1 MAPYIFIVALLGPL
15 QVHAG
20 VWLRNRP
27 MATSMHAEPRK
38 PSTLQ
43 ELKDAEN
50 KLVDRLF
57 VIANDTIFTEIKKIR
72 TRKVETKASVAA
84 PAGAPGAPG
93 APGKPPFGMPKKAYL
108 GIKPEM
114 KAKVGPIFQLK
125 CAELLD
131 QMVNTRVV
139 TLAKL
144 GLTNE
149 TVGIDMATHFQV
161 QCPGSI
167 PMPEDK
173 CDDHA
178 TKLAKLIDS
187 GKPIFIPPP
196 PGPAGAPGAPGAPGA
211 APAAAFVQIHKPP
224 AALLAAPAGAPGAP
238 GGPGAKGIQ
247 SGNDWCDA
255 FFAEFFDAIVA
266 QVAAAGP
273 AGAPGGAPAR

>member
-1 MAPYIFIVALLGPL
+1 MAMIGLAFVLMCSMGEAALRSKIQPVVTGVPTTL
-15 QVHAG
+15 AG
-20 VWLRNRP
+20 
-27 MATSMHAEPRK
+27 
-38 PSTLQ
+38 
-43 ELKDAEN
+43 LKEEEN
-50 KLVDRLF
+50 KLVDKLF
-57 VIANDTIFTEIKKIR
+57 VVASDTVLTELNKIR
-72 TRKVETKASVAA
+72 TRTQSAAA
-84 PAGAPGAPG
+84 PAGAPG
-93 APGKPPFGMPKKAYL
+93 APGKPPFGMPKKAYM

-125 CAELLD
+125 CAELLE

-139 TLAKL
+139 TLAKI

-211 APAAAFVQIHKPP
+211 APAAALIQMHSNPSKASLI
-224 AALLAAPAGAPGAP
+224 AAAPAGAPGAP
-238 GGPGAKGIQ
+238 GGPGAGGIK

-266 QVAAAGP
+266 QVATAGP

>member
-1 MAPYIFIVALLGPL
+1 MAMPGFAIILLCTICN
-15 QVHAG
+15 AAR
-20 VWLRNRP
+20 LRSP
-27 MATSMHAEPRK
+27 PTITKVPG
-38 PSTLQ
+38 TLA
-43 ELKDAEN
+43 ELKQEEN
-50 KLVDRLF
+50 KLVDKLF
-57 VIANDTIFTEIKKIR
+57 VIASDTVLTELHRIKK
-72 TRKVETKASVAA
+72 TTTKVKISAAA
-84 PAGAPGAPG
+84 PAGAPG
-93 APGKPPFGMPKKAYL
+93 APGKPPFGMPKKAYM

-114 KAKVGPIFQLK
+114 KAKVGPIFELK

-131 QMVNTRVV
+131 QMVTTRVV

-144 GLTNE
+144 GLNNE

-173 CDDHA
+173 CDDYA

-211 APAAAFVQIHKPP
+211 SPAAFIQVHRTPTSLI
-224 AALLAAPAGAPGAP
+224 AAPAGAPGGPGAP
-238 GGPGAKGIQ
+238 GGGIN
-247 SGNDWCDA
+247 SGNDWCNT

>member
-1 MAPYIFIVALLGPL
+1 VP
-15 QVHAG
+15 H
-20 VWLRNRP
+20 
-27 MATSMHAEPRK
+27 
-38 PSTLQ
+38 TLQ
-43 ELKDAEN
+43 ELKEEEN
-50 KLVDRLF
+50 KLVDKLF
-57 VIANDTIFTEIKKIR
+57 VVANDTIFTELHKIR
-72 TRKVETKASVAA
+72 TRVQVKTTAAA
-84 PAGAPGAPG
+84 PAGSPGGPGAPKS
-93 APGKPPFGMPKKAYL
+93 PYGMPKPAYM

-125 CAELLD
+125 CAELLE
-131 QMVNTRVV
+131 QMVNKRIV
-139 TLAKL
+139 TLAKI

-173 CDDHA
+173 CDDYA
-178 TKLAKLIDS
+178 VKLAKLIDS

-211 APAAAFVQIHKPP
+211 APAAALVQMPKPS
-224 AALLAAPAGAPGAP
+224 AALLAAGAPGAPGAP
-238 GGPGAKGIQ
+238 GGPGSGKLE

-266 QVAAAGP
+266 QVAMAGP
-273 AGAPGGAPAR
+273 AAAPGGAPAR

>member
-1 MAPYIFIVALLGPL
+1 MGMTGFAFLLLFAVGEAALRRSLPA
-15 QVHAG
+15 VTN
-20 VWLRNRP
+20 V
-27 MATSMHAEPRK
+27 
-38 PSTLQ
+38 PSSLVG
-43 ELKDAEN
+43 LKEEEN
-50 KLVDRLF
+50 KLVDKLF
-57 VIANDTIFTEIKKIR
+57 VIAKDTVFTELTKIR
-72 TRKVETKASVAA
+72 KTNTQVNSSAAA

-114 KAKVGPIFQLK
+114 KAKVGPIFKFK

-139 TLAKL
+139 VLAKL

-211 APAAAFVQIHKPP
+211 APAAAFIQLHSTP
-224 AALLAAPAGAPGAP
+224 ASLIAAPAGAPGAP
-238 GGPGAKGIQ
+238 GGPGAGGIN

>member
-1 MAPYIFIVALLGPL
+1 MGMTGFAFLLCCALGE
-15 QVHAG
+15 AT
-20 VWLRNRP
+20 LRRSPPVVTNVP
-27 MATSMHAEPRK
+27 KSIA
-38 PSTLQ
+38 
-43 ELKDAEN
+43 ELKDEEN
-50 KLVDRLF
+50 KLVDKLF
-57 VIANDTIFTEIKKIR
+57 VIASDTVLTELTKIKKTR
-72 TRKVETKASVAA
+72 TQVKTSAAA
-84 PAGAPGAPG
+84 PAGAPGGPG
-93 APGKPPFGMPKKAYL
+93 GPGMPFGMPKKAYM

-114 KAKVGPIFQLK
+114 KAKVGPIFELK
-125 CAELLD
+125 CAELLEE
-131 QMVNTRVV
+131 MVNTRVV

-211 APAAAFVQIHKPP
+211 APAAALIQVHRKP
-224 AALLAAPAGAPGAP
+224 ASLIAAPAGAPGAP
-238 GGPGAKGIQ
+238 GGPGAGGIK
-247 SGNDWCDA
+247 SGNDWCNA

>member
-1 MAPYIFIVALLGPL
+1 M
-15 QVHAG
+15 
-20 VWLRNRP
+20 
-27 MATSMHAEPRK
+27 
-38 PSTLQ
+38 
-43 ELKDAEN
+43 
-50 KLVDRLF
+50 VDKLF
-57 VIANDTIFTEIKKIR
+57 VIASDTVLTELNKIK
-72 TRKVETKASVAA
+72 TRSQTKTSAAA
-84 PAGAPGAPG
+84 PAGAPG
-93 APGKPPFGMPKKAYL
+93 APGKPPFGMPKKAYM

-114 KAKVGPIFQLK
+114 KAVTGPIFTLK

-131 QMVNTRVV
+131 NMVNVRVV
-139 TLAKL
+139 TLAKI

-173 CDDHA
+173 CDDYA
-178 TKLAKLIDS
+178 VKLAKLIDS

-211 APAAAFVQIHKPP
+211 APAAALVQMPKSST
-224 AALLAAPAGAPGAP
+224 ALLAAPAGAPGAP
-238 GGPGAKGIQ
+238 GGPGSGGIK

-273 AGAPGGAPAR
+273 VGAPGAPAR

>member
-1 MAPYIFIVALLGPL
+1 MVSIILLLPLLG
-15 QVHAG
+15 VGEAA
-20 VWLRNRP
+20 LRSQP
-27 MATSMHAEPRK
+27 VVTKVDVDKVPT
-38 PSTLQ
+38 TLE
-43 ELKDAEN
+43 ELKQEEN
-50 KLVDRLF
+50 KLVDKLF
-57 VIANDTIFTEIKKIR
+57 VVAQDTVFTELQKIR
-72 TRKVETKASVAA
+72 TRTSTKVKATAAA
-84 PAGAPGAPG
+84 PAGAPGGPG
-93 APGKPPFGMPKKAYL
+93 APGKPPFGMPKKAYM

-114 KAKVGPIFQLK
+114 KAKVGPIFELQ

-131 QMVNTRVV
+131 KMVNTRVV

-211 APAAAFVQIHKPP
+211 APAAALIQKHP

-238 GGPGAKGIQ
+238 GGPGAGGIK

>member
-1 MAPYIFIVALLGPL
+1 MAVTGFAFFFLLCVLGEGALRRSPP
-15 QVHAG
+15 VITHI
-20 VWLRNRP
+20 P
-27 MATSMHAEPRK
+27 T
-38 PSTLQ
+38 TLS
-43 ELKDAEN
+43 ELKDEEN
-50 KLVDRLF
+50 KLVDKLF
-57 VIANDTIFTEIKKIR
+57 VIASDTVLTELSKIR
-72 TRKVETKASVAA
+72 KTQTQVKTSAAS
-84 PAGAPGAPG
+84 PAGAPGG

-144 GLTNE
+144 GLNNE

-211 APAAAFVQIHKPP
+211 APAAAFIQMHGRP
-224 AALLAAPAGAPGAP
+224 ASLIAAPAGAPGAP
-238 GGPGAKGIQ
+238 GGPGAGGIK

>member
-1 MAPYIFIVALLGPL
+1 MPA
-15 QVHAG
+15 
-20 VWLRNRP
+20 
-27 MATSMHAEPRK
+27 
-38 PSTLQ
+38 TLQ
-43 ELKDAEN
+43 ELKDDEN
-50 KLVDRLF
+50 KLVDKLF
-57 VIANDTIFTEIKKIR
+57 VIANDTILTELNKIR
-72 TRKVETKASVAA
+72 TRKTEIKKSSVAA
-84 PAGAPGAPG
+84 PAGAPGG
-93 APGKPPFGMPKKAYL
+93 APGKPPFGMPKKAYM

-131 QMVNTRVV
+131 KMVNTRVV

-211 APAAAFVQIHKPP
+211 SPAAAFIQIHK
-224 AALLAAPAGAPGAP
+224 
-238 GGPGAKGIQ
+238 
-247 SGNDWCDA
+247 
-255 FFAEFFDAIVA
+255 
-266 QVAAAGP
+266 
-273 AGAPGGAPAR
+273 

>member
-1 MAPYIFIVALLGPL
+1 MARFFFLFLCALEGE
-15 QVHAG
+15 ASR
-20 VWLRNRP
+20 LRSQP
-27 MATSMHAEPRK
+27 VVTTVT
-38 PSTLQ
+38 PSTLAG
-43 ELKDAEN
+43 LKEEEN
-50 KLVDRLF
+50 KLVDKLF
-57 VIANDTIFTEIKKIR
+57 VIAHDTVMAELDKIKTR
-72 TRKVETKASVAA
+72 TASAKTAAA
-84 PAGAPGAPG
+84 PAGAPG
-93 APGKPPFGMPKKAYL
+93 APGKPPFGMPKKAYM

-114 KAKVGPIFQLK
+114 KAKVGPIFQLS
-125 CAELLD
+125 CAELLE

-139 TLAKL
+139 TLAKI

-196 PGPAGAPGAPGAPGA
+196 PGPAGAPRAPGAPGA
-211 APAAAFVQIHKPP
+211 APAAFIQMHKPS

-238 GGPGAKGIQ
+238 GGPGAGGIK

>member
-1 MAPYIFIVALLGPL
+1 MASVVLLL
-15 QVHAG
+15 TLVG
-20 VWLRNRP
+20 VSEASLRSQP
-27 MATSMHAEPRK
+27 AVTKVDVDHL
-38 PSTLQ
+38 PSTLE
-43 ELKDAEN
+43 ELKEEEN
-50 KLVDRLF
+50 KLVDKLF
-57 VIANDTIFTEIKKIR
+57 ITASDTVLTELQKIR
-72 TRKVETKASVAA
+72 TRTTNKAAVVAAA
-84 PAGAPGAPG
+84 PAGAPGG
-93 APGKPPFGMPKKAYL
+93 APGKPPFGQPKKAYM

-131 QMVNTRVV
+131 NMVNTRVV

-173 CDDHA
+173 CDDYA
-178 TKLAKLIDS
+178 VKLAKLIDS
-187 GKPIFIPPP
+187 GKPVFIPPP

-211 APAAAFVQIHKPP
+211 APAAAFIQKHP

-238 GGPGAKGIQ
+238 GGPGAGGIK

>member
-1 MAPYIFIVALLGPL
+1 MANVILLLSLLGVGEAALRSQL
-15 QVHAG
+15 QPVVDKA
-20 VWLRNRP
+20 
-27 MATSMHAEPRK
+27 
-38 PSTLQ
+38 PSTLA
-43 ELKDAEN
+43 ELKQEEN
-50 KLVDRLF
+50 KLVDKLF
-57 VIANDTIFTEIKKIR
+57 VVAEDTVFTELQKIR
-72 TRKVETKASVAA
+72 TRTTNAKVAAA
-84 PAGAPGAPG
+84 PAGAPG
-93 APGKPPFGMPKKAYL
+93 APGKPPFGQPKKAYM

-114 KAKVGPIFQLK
+114 KAKVGPIFQLQ

-131 QMVNTRVV
+131 KMVNTRVV

-211 APAAAFVQIHKPP
+211 APAAFIQRH
-224 AALLAAPAGAPGAP
+224 AAVVLAAPAGAPGAP
-238 GGPGAKGIQ
+238 GGPGAGGIK

>member
-1 MAPYIFIVALLGPL
+1 MPA
-15 QVHAG
+15 
-20 VWLRNRP
+20 
-27 MATSMHAEPRK
+27 
-38 PSTLQ
+38 TLQ
-43 ELKDAEN
+43 ELKDDEN
-50 KLVDRLF
+50 KLVDKLF
-57 VIANDTIFTEIKKIR
+57 VVAQDTVFTELQKVRARR
-72 TRKVETKASVAA
+72 TAKAEVTAAA
-84 PAGAPGAPG
+84 PAGAPGG
-93 APGKPPFGMPKKAYL
+93 APGKPPFGMPKKAYM

-131 QMVNTRVV
+131 KMVNTRVV

-211 APAAAFVQIHKPP
+211 SPAAAFIQIHKPP
-224 AALLAAPAGAPGAP
+224 ASLLAAGAPGAPGAP
-238 GGPGAKGIQ
+238 GGPGGGMIM
-247 SGNDWCDA
+247 SGNDWCDQ

>member
-1 MAPYIFIVALLGPL
+1 MLVASAIFFLLSAVGEGALRRSQP
-15 QVHAG
+15 VIAH
-20 VWLRNRP
+20 V
-27 MATSMHAEPRK
+27 
-38 PSTLQ
+38 PSTLA
-43 ELKDAEN
+43 ELKDEEN
-50 KLVDRLF
+50 KLVDKLF
-57 VIANDTIFTEIKKIR
+57 VVASDTVLTELTKIKQTR
-72 TRKVETKASVAA
+72 TQVKTSAAA
-84 PAGAPGAPG
+84 PAGAPGG
-93 APGKPPFGMPKKAYL
+93 APGKPPFGMPKKAYM

-114 KAKVGPIFQLK
+114 KAKTGPIFQLK

-211 APAAAFVQIHKPP
+211 APAAALIQMHSKP
-224 AALLAAPAGAPGAP
+224 ALIAAPAGAPGAP
-238 GGPGAKGIQ
+238 GGPGAGGIK

-273 AGAPGGAPAR
+273 AGAPGAPAR

>member
-1 MAPYIFIVALLGPL
+1 MAVASFAFLLLCVIGEAALLRSPPVVTKLPG
-15 QVHAG
+15 
-20 VWLRNRP
+20 
-27 MATSMHAEPRK
+27 
-38 PSTLQ
+38 TLA
-43 ELKDAEN
+43 ELKEEEN
-50 KLVDRLF
+50 KMVDKLF
-57 VIANDTIFTEIKKIR
+57 VIASDTVLTELNKIK
-72 TRKVETKASVAA
+72 TRSQTKTSAAA
-84 PAGAPGAPG
+84 PAGAPG
-93 APGKPPFGMPKKAYL
+93 APGKPPFGMPKKAYM

-114 KAKVGPIFQLK
+114 KAKVGPIFELK

-173 CDDHA
+173 CDDYA

-211 APAAAFVQIHKPP
+211 APAAFIQVHGTP
-224 AALLAAPAGAPGAP
+224 ASLLAAPAGAPGAP
-238 GGPGAKGIQ
+238 GGPGAGGIK
-247 SGNDWCDA
+247 SGNDWCNT

>member
-1 MAPYIFIVALLGPL
+1 MAAYLLVAALLGPL
-15 QVHAG
+15 QVHAA
-20 VWLRNRP
+20 LRSRP
-27 MATSMHAEPRK
+27 WGKSSIHADP
-38 PSTLQ
+38 PVPHTLQ
-43 ELKDAEN
+43 ELKDEEN
-50 KLVDRLF
+50 KLVDKLF
-57 VIANDTIFTEIKKIR
+57 VVANDTIFTELKKIR
-72 TRKVETKASVAA
+72 TRVQVKTSAAA
-84 PAGAPGAPG
+84 PAGAPGG
-93 APGKPPFGMPKKAYL
+93 APGKPPFGMPKPAYM

-125 CAELLD
+125 CAELLE
-131 QMVNTRVV
+131 QMVNKRVV

-173 CDDHA
+173 CDDYA
-178 TKLAKLIDS
+178 VKLAKLIDS

-211 APAAAFVQIHKPP
+211 APAAAFVQLMSKSS
-224 AALLAAPAGAPGAP
+224 AVVLAAPAGAPGAP
-238 GGPGAKGIQ
+238 GGPGAGGIK

>member
-1 MAPYIFIVALLGPL
+1 MV
-15 QVHAG
+15 
-20 VWLRNRP
+20 
-27 MATSMHAEPRK
+27 
-38 PSTLQ
+38 
-43 ELKDAEN
+43 
-50 KLVDRLF
+50 
-57 VIANDTIFTEIKKIR
+57 FTELKKIR
-72 TRKVETKASVAA
+72 TRVQVKTSAAA
-84 PAGAPGAPG
+84 PAGAPGG
-93 APGKPPFGMPKKAYL
+93 APGKPPFGMPKPAYM

-114 KAKVGPIFQLK
+114 KAKVGPIFHFE

-131 QMVNTRVV
+131 QMVNKRVV
-139 TLAKL
+139 TLAKI

-149 TVGIDMATHFQV
+149 SVGIDMATHFQV

-173 CDDHA
+173 CDDYA
-178 TKLAKLIDS
+178 VKLAKLIDS

-211 APAAAFVQIHKPP
+211 APAAAFIQKHP

-238 GGPGAKGIQ
+238 GGPGAGGIK

-273 AGAPGGAPAR
+273 AGAPGAPGR

>member
-1 MAPYIFIVALLGPL
+1 MASFLLVAALLGPL
-15 QVHAG
+15 QVHAA
-20 VWLRNRP
+20 LRSH
-27 MATSMHAEPRK
+27 ASQQTSADPVGPK
-38 PSTLQ
+38 TLQ
-43 ELKDAEN
+43 ELKEEEN
-50 KLVDRLF
+50 KLVDKLF
-57 VIANDTIFTEIKKIR
+57 ALANNTVFTELTKIR
-72 TRKVETKASVAA
+72 TRVEGKKTSAAA
-84 PAGAPGAPG
+84 PAGAPG
-93 APGKPPFGMPKKAYL
+93 APGKPPFGMPKPAYM

-114 KAKVGPIFQLK
+114 KAKVGPIFTLS

-131 QMVNTRVV
+131 QMVTTRCV

-144 GLTNE
+144 GLSNE

-173 CDDHA
+173 CDDYA
-178 TKLAKLIDS
+178 TKLAKLIDA
-187 GKPIFIPPP
+187 GKPVFIPPP

-211 APAAAFVQIHKPP
+211 APAAAFVQLHKPS
-224 AALLAAPAGAPGAP
+224 AALLAAPAGAPGGPGAP
-238 GGPGAKGIQ
+238 GGGIN
-247 SGNDWCDA
+247 SGNDWCTT

>member
-1 MAPYIFIVALLGPL
+1 MLVTSTAFFLLLYGTAFFLLSAVGEGALRRSQP
-15 QVHAG
+15 VVTH
-20 VWLRNRP
+20 V
-27 MATSMHAEPRK
+27 
-38 PSTLQ
+38 PSTLA
-43 ELKDAEN
+43 ELKEEEN
-50 KLVDRLF
+50 KLVDKLF
-57 VIANDTIFTEIKKIR
+57 VIASDTVLTELDKIKKTR
-72 TRKVETKASVAA
+72 TQVKTSVAA
-84 PAGAPGAPG
+84 PAGAPGG
-93 APGKPPFGMPKKAYL
+93 APGKPPFGMPKKAYM

-114 KAKVGPIFQLK
+114 KAKVGPIFELK

-173 CDDHA
+173 CDDYA

-211 APAAAFVQIHKPP
+211 SPAAFIQVHRTPTSLI
-224 AALLAAPAGAPGAP
+224 AAPAGAPG
-238 GGPGAKGIQ
+238 GPGAGGIK
-247 SGNDWCDA
+247 SGNDWCNT

-266 QVAAAGP
+266 QVA
-273 AGAPGGAPAR
+273 